1 MILTAFA
8 LSAVTS
14 AAELRLDRVDL
25 ISEDTG
31 AWINYEAPGL
41 LAYPT
46 RGAVRYVTQVK
57 PVLALPVEH
66 LYLGLSIHSQS
77 LVYERPF
84 TEGSELTWS
93 AGVQSALF
101 FPRGALAGVAW
112 RHGPVR
118 LAVGV
123 SAVSGGTWARPG
135 GVAQWD
141 VLPTV
146 GVGLVRKGREGLA
159 GASMVRPCG
168 AG

>member
-84 TEGSELTWS
+84 VEGSEFTWS
-93 AGVQSALF
+93 AGLQSALF

-146 GVGLVRKGREGLA
+146 GVGLVRKER
-159 GASMVRPCG
+159 
-168 AG
+168 